1 MGELVLGIIILI
13 CVLGITYLVIN
24 AMFNA
29 VLVKLLYAES
39 DPELPDALY
48 FFLVDKDV
56 VTKAELL
63 AFLKDW
69 ENAR

>member
-1 MGELVLGIIILI
+1 MGELALGLIILVCTLGI
-13 CVLGITYLVIN
+13 VYVVIN

-29 VLVKLLYAES
+29 ILVKLLHAET